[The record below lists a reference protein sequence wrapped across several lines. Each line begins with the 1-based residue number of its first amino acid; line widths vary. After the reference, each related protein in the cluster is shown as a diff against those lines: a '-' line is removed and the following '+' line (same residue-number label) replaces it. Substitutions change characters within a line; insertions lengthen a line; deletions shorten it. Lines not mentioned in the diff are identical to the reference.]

1 MMKNVP
7 SVSVMHK
14 LNILHLFWGCD
25 VVQQF
30 WLLFQKSVNEK
41 CTCVTNMTLNE
52 DFVLF
57 GHMKDFESD
66 YVLDFTELFAKLFL
80 YTGKMENKYPFSR
93 ICKTTSRF

>member
-1 MMKNVP
+1 
-7 SVSVMHK
+7 
-14 LNILHLFWGCD
+14 
-25 VVQQF
+25 
-30 WLLFQKSVNEK
+30 
-41 CTCVTNMTLNE
+41 MTLNE

-93 ICKTTSRF
+93 ICKTTDFKVLNGGIFIGC